1 MPLPS
6 GIFRHARFVLLLTVA
21 VVFSAPRLQGQ
32 SVDLPSARL
41 SPQHLEQY
49 SGLAVRWMQEYLRVD
64 TTNPPGNE
72 LRAATFLKKIFDQ
85 EGIENQVFEFA
96 PGRANIWA
104 RVRGSGARR
113 PLVLLN
119 HLDVVTSD
127 PQRWRVPPFSGAL
140 VDGSL
145 YGRGAQDMKNEA
157 LAQLLV
163 LVMLQ
168 REHVPLDRDVIFL
181 GTADEEVDSAGTDWM
196 LRHQRERLGHA
207 EYLITEG
214 GENLL
219 RDNGRVAYVGIDTAE
234 KVPFWL
240 HLVAHGKPGHGSRPL
255 EDSAPNR
262 LVRALAR
269 ILTHPTELKVI
280 PSVAQYLHEMAPYQ
294 QGPRARWF
302 ADPQAALKDPR
313 FRAEV
318 ERDESLNYLLRNTL
332 SLTMLGG
339 SQQTNVIP
347 GEAWANLDVRLL
359 PGEDPQRFLEGI
371 RRVVAD
377 PQVTVEPLAST
388 FQAANSSSTD
398 TELFRV
404 MRRVATHY
412 FPGAPVTP
420 RLTSGYDENQR
431 YRQLDMVCYGFS
443 PYTATSEESETEH
456 GDNERIRLEEVRR
469 GYRVLYD
476 VVVGVAAAR

>member
-1 MPLPS
+1 MPSSLRLRTARLGLFLAVLVVLAAPGLP
-6 GIFRHARFVLLLTVA
+6 AQTTA
-21 VVFSAPRLQGQ
+21 
-32 SVDLPSARL
+32 LPSARL
-41 SPQHLEQY
+41 EPQRLEQY
-49 SGLAVRWMQEYLRVD
+49 SDLAVRWMQEYLQVD

-72 LRAATFLKKIFDQ
+72 LRAATFLKKIFEQ

-96 PGRANIWA
+96 PGRADIWA

-113 PLVLLN
+113 PLILLN
-119 HLDVVTSD
+119 HMDVVTSD
-127 PQRWRVPPFSGAL
+127 LQRWRVPPFSGTI

-163 LVMLQ
+163 MVMLE
-168 REHVPLDRDVIFL
+168 REHIPLDRDVIFL

-196 LRHQRERLGHA
+196 IHHQRELLGHA
-207 EYLITEG
+207 EYLLTEG

-219 RDNGRVAYVGIDTAE
+219 RDDGRVAYVGIDTAE

-240 HLVAHGKPGHGSRPL
+240 HVVAHGKPGHGSRPL

-269 ILTHPTELKVI
+269 ILAHPTELKVT
-280 PSVAQYLHEMAPYQ
+280 PGVAEFLRDMAPYQ

-302 ADPQAALKDPR
+302 ADPAAALKDPR

-347 GEAWANLDVRLL
+347 GQAWANLDVRLL

-377 PQVTVEPLAST
+377 PQVTVEPLSST
-388 FQAANSSSTD
+388 FLAANSSSTD
-398 TELFRV
+398 SELFREIQK
-404 MRRVATHY
+404 VAAHY

-431 YRQLDMVCYGFS
+431 YRQLEMVCYGFS
-443 PYTATSEESETEH
+443 PYTATSEESDTEH
-456 GDNERIRLEEVRR
+456 GDNERIRVEEVRR

-476 VVVGVAAAR
+476 VVVGVAGAR